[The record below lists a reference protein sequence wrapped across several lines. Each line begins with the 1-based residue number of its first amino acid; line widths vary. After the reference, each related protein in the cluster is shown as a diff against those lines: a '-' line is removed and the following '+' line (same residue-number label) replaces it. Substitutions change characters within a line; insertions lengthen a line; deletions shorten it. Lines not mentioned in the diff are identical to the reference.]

1 MATSNEKQILQM
13 INFIESEAREKANE
27 INVQTDEDFA
37 VEKQNLVDEA
47 KKKIRE
53 EFKRKEKQVSVQ
65 KKMYLMIFF
74 IFLFF
79 F

>member
-1 MATSNEKQILQM
+1 MTSNEKQILQM

-53 EFKRKEKQVSVQ
+53 EFKRKEKQVTVQ
-65 KKMYLMIFF
+65 KKMFN
-74 IFLFF
+74 
-79 F
+79 